1 MPNNNKQLRKGIIN
15 KRPLHPHQLSNHT
28 LMLNIKNTPFWVCFR
43 CSATSSPTHMPDRK
57 NVPSGAHF
65 SCLASSSPCPY
76 RRTANMCAL
85 QHPSVHFGCS
95 ASSSPP
101 LRAST
106 ENTPPWACFL
116 SSPSTRHIPSS
127 PSSHEHHHPTLHDEH
142 PNHAHVCVLGV
153 QRLSRLSSCRQLEKC
168 DGCVALFV
176 LAGYAPRQQTPS
188 PNPSPKALI
197 PHLTSLPPFPLLFL

>member
-1 MPNNNKQLRKGIIN
+1 VSITPTSTLQ
-15 KRPLHPHQLSNHT
+15 PHPHAEHQKHALLGVFSMFGYFFTHPHARQEKRALGGAFFVFGIFFT
-28 LMLNIKNTPFWVCFR
+28 LPL
-43 CSATSSPTHMPDRK
+43 PT
-57 NVPSGAHF
+57 NS
-65 SCLASSSPCPY
+65 
-76 RRTANMCAL
+76 
-85 QHPSVHFGCS
+85 QHVRPSVHFGCS

-127 PSSHEHHHPTLHDEH
+127 PGSHEHHHPTLHDEH

-153 QRLSRLSSCRQLEKC
+153 RCLSRLSSCRQLEKC